1 MTWKQWLNNAL
12 NRSHGVFGE
21 AMEYLFINQDD
32 KIAYCK
38 VNHNDKELFTSAVT
52 TYISND
58 ELLGLPLVVT
68 ILQETPDLKLLQVT
82 EDDKLWHKKV
92 IEEEKE
98 ERTCI

>member
-21 AMEYLFINQDD
+21 AMEYSFINQDD

-92 IEEEKE
+92 IEEEEE